1 MMAESKSWGD
11 LVYEAY
17 LRKQRNKFQARLTAL
32 KKKAAKD
39 PDINVK
45 KLVRDISAL
54 IGKDIVNAKGN
65 LRQDAFDQESLKIF
79 QTYLPK
85 ASKYD
90 PKDYNI
96 IWEKNQIKRK
106 VNLAFEELLD
116 EYYAYDD
123 EGRAFDNSWIK
134 NSKLSRHLERAMIHL
149 GRALEDNKDSERLQ
163 EEAFSDLIIDTIN
176 KGRTKKFNQA
186 DLDAELVEGA
196 KKFGYNLNDTVR
208 RRKRK

>member
-1 MMAESKSWGD
+1 MVESKSWGD
-11 LVYEAY
+11 LAYEAY
-17 LRKQRNKFQARLTAL
+17 LRKEKNKFQARLTAL

-45 KLVRDISAL
+45 KIVRDISAL
-54 IGKDIVNAKGN
+54 VGRDIVNEKGN
-65 LRQDAFDQESLKIF
+65 LRTDAFDQDSLKIF

-85 ASKYD
+85 ASKYK
-90 PKDYNI
+90 PNDYNI
-96 IWEKNQIKRK
+96 IWEQNQIKRK

-116 EYYAYDD
+116 DYYAYDE

-149 GRALEDNKDSERLQ
+149 GRALEDNRDSERLQ

-176 KGRTKKFNQA
+176 KGRKKGFDQK
-186 DLDAELVEGA
+186 DLDAQLVEGA

>member
-1 MMAESKSWGD
+1 MAESKSWGD
-11 LVYEAY
+11 LAYEAY
-17 LRKQRNKFQARLTAL
+17 LRKERNKFQARLTAL

-39 PDINVK
+39 PGINVK
-45 KLVRDISAL
+45 KIVRDISAL
-54 IGKDIVNAKGN
+54 VGRDIINEKGN
-65 LRQDAFDQESLKIF
+65 LRVDAFDQESLKIF

-85 ASKYD
+85 ASKYK

-96 IWEKNQIKRK
+96 IWKQNQIKRK

-116 EYYAYDD
+116 EYYAYDE

-149 GRALEDNKDSERLQ
+149 GRALEDNRDAERLQ

-176 KGRTKKFNQA
+176 KGRKGGFNQK
-186 DLDAELVEGA
+186 DLDAQLVKGA
-196 KKFGYNLNDTVR
+196 KKFGYNLNDTIR